1 MLTKNKQ
8 FSFILLW
15 DSSQVLEVYWIKS
28 VISLLHVLY
37 LLKLHLFGALGAE
50 FKTWIIAYDFCKVQ
64 TDISCY
70 LIKLL
75 TFIRNRG

>member
-37 LLKLHLFGALGAE
+37 LLKLHLRLFSKFGAE
-50 FKTWIIAYDFCKVQ
+50 FKTWIIVYDFCKVQ

-70 LIKLL
+70 
-75 TFIRNRG
+75 F